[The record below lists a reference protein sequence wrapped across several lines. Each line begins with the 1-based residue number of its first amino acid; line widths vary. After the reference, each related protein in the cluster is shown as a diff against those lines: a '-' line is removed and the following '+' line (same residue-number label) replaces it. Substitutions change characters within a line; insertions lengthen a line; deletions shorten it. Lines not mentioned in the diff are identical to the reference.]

1 MASLLDFLSSQSG
14 DSPLGL
20 LNMPAGGFADVPLP
34 VDKDAKAAEEW
45 AEKQR
50 VERASALAAA
60 QARAGLTALPPAAP
74 PPPLA
79 APDATSPAISMAIG
93 QPPASPF
100 GALSPPPAAPP
111 TVASAPAAAPAIPL
125 PQPRPA
131 GAPAN
136 ILPPAVANAQAAD
149 PTPANPAAQA
159 PAAGVVRPA
168 APTPAPQEPSFLNK
182 LGTALGNNSGL
193 LMGLGAGFAGAP
205 SIGTGISRALTA
217 GGAGTQ
223 LDQKQNQTATNN
235 TALLRALQE
244 AKVPPAL
251 AMAALNN
258 KDVLKSVTDNYLG
271 DRKGELKDIELPNGG
286 KMSVLHNPYTNT
298 VTDLQ
303 GNPVD
308 LNHIQGGLIDPSL
321 TGDAA
326 KAAAQNANPAMYRQA
341 MQYVTGQEA
350 LPAGRALVNPQLKQA
365 MDLARQIDPNLTDN
379 TSQARTAYMKSAGDT
394 KNGVG
399 FQIKGFDQGAEHL
412 NKMAKEIEQYKPS
425 DGMGSADLAHL
436 MNSVKQRF
444 GDESGLAREIS
455 TLGGATAGE
464 IGKLFSGQS
473 GGGVHERETTA
484 GRFATGNSSATEL
497 AGALDGTANLMEGG
511 ISSIE
516 KDRDRVMGE
525 HGKNL
530 PQLQFRNPDTQAK
543 IDEVR
548 AIARRLRGE
557 EPAAPSSQASSATS
571 NVPPA
576 AVAALKQNPG
586 LQAQFDAKYGAGA
599 SKQVLGAQ

>member
-1 MASLLDFLSSQSG
+1 MASLLDFLT
-14 DSPLGL
+14 SPSASFNGMLNNPSANDDATLNSVLGL
-20 LNMPAGGFADVPLP
+20 GVPAKYDPSAVMDADL
-34 VDKDAKAAEEW
+34 DKKQKEELAKKAAISLFDTG
-45 AEKQR
+45 AAPVPAAGISGQM
-50 VERASALAAA
+50 AMQPGPFGSLAPMMS
-60 QARAGLTALPPAAP
+60 PPAAP
-74 PPPLA
+74 A
-79 APDATSPAISMAIG
+79 VPA
-93 QPPASPF
+93 Q
-100 GALSPPPAAPP
+100 
-111 TVASAPAAAPAIPL
+111 AAAPAPQIPL

-131 GAPAN
+131 AAPAN
-136 ILPPAVANAQAAD
+136 ILPPAVANAQGSAPVPVSPPAA
-149 PTPANPAAQA
+149 TPAATAATPA
-159 PAAGVVRPA
+159 
-168 APTPAPQEPSFLNK
+168 PAPQEPSFLNK
-182 LGTALGNNSGL
+182 IGTALGNNSNM

-205 SIGTGISRALTA
+205 SIGTGISRGLTA

-223 LDQKQNQTATNN
+223 LDQKQNQTTMSN
-235 TALLRALQE
+235 TALLRAFQD

-251 AMAALNN
+251 AQAALN
-258 KDVLKSVTDNYLG
+258 DPVLRQKVFDNYLA

-286 KMSVLHNPYTNT
+286 KMTVLHNPYTNT

-341 MQYVTGQEA
+341 MQYVTGQEP

-379 TSQARTAYMKSAGDT
+379 VSQARTAYMKSAGDT

-525 HGKNL
+525 HGKDM

>member
-1 MASLLDFLSSQSG
+1 MASLLDFLT
-14 DSPLGL
+14 SPSTSFNGMLNNPSANDDATLNSVLGL
-20 LNMPAGGFADVPLP
+20 GVPAKYDPSAVMDADL
-34 VDKDAKAAEEW
+34 DKKQKEELAKKAAISLFDTG
-45 AEKQR
+45 AAPVPAAGISGQI
-50 VERASALAAA
+50 AMQPGPFGSLAPMMS
-60 QARAGLTALPPAAP
+60 PPAAP
-74 PPPLA
+74 A
-79 APDATSPAISMAIG
+79 VPA
-93 QPPASPF
+93 Q
-100 GALSPPPAAPP
+100 
-111 TVASAPAAAPAIPL
+111 AAAPAPQIPL

-131 GAPAN
+131 AAPAN
-136 ILPPAVANAQAAD
+136 ILPPAVANAQGSAPVPVSPPAA
-149 PTPANPAAQA
+149 TPAATAATPA
-159 PAAGVVRPA
+159 
-168 APTPAPQEPSFLNK
+168 PAPQEPSFLNK
-182 LGTALGNNSGL
+182 IGTALGNNSNM

-205 SIGTGISRALTA
+205 SIGTGISRGLTA

-223 LDQKQNQTATNN
+223 LDQKQNQTTMSN
-235 TALLRALQE
+235 TALLRAFQD

-251 AMAALNN
+251 AQAALN
-258 KDVLKSVTDNYLG
+258 DPVLRQKVFDNYLA

-286 KMSVLHNPYTNT
+286 KMTVLHNPYKNT

-341 MQYVTGQEA
+341 MQYVTGQEP

-379 TSQARTAYMKSAGDT
+379 VSQARTAYMKSAGDT

-525 HGKNL
+525 HGKDM

>member
-1 MASLLDFLSSQSG
+1 MASLLDFLT
-14 DSPLGL
+14 SPSASFNGMLNNPSANDDATLNSVLGL
-20 LNMPAGGFADVPLP
+20 GVPAKYDPSAVMDADL
-34 VDKDAKAAEEW
+34 DKKQKEELAKKAAISLFDTG
-45 AEKQR
+45 AAPVPAAGISGQM
-50 VERASALAAA
+50 AMQPGPFGSLAPMMS
-60 QARAGLTALPPAAP
+60 PPAAP
-74 PPPLA
+74 A
-79 APDATSPAISMAIG
+79 VPA
-93 QPPASPF
+93 Q
-100 GALSPPPAAPP
+100 
-111 TVASAPAAAPAIPL
+111 AAAPAPQIPL

-131 GAPAN
+131 AAPAN
-136 ILPPAVANAQAAD
+136 ILPPAVANAQGSAPVPVSPPAA
-149 PTPANPAAQA
+149 TPAATAATPA
-159 PAAGVVRPA
+159 
-168 APTPAPQEPSFLNK
+168 PAPQEPSFLNK
-182 LGTALGNNSGL
+182 IGTALGNNSNM

-217 GGAGTQ
+217 GGAGSQ
-223 LDQKQNQTATNN
+223 LDQKQNQTTMSN
-235 TALLRALQE
+235 TALLRAFQE

-251 AMAALNN
+251 AQAALNDPALRQ
-258 KDVLKSVTDNYLG
+258 KVFDNYLA

-303 GNPVD
+303 GNPLD
-308 LNHIQGGLIDPSL
+308 LNHIQGGLIDPGL
-321 TGDAA
+321 TGEAA
-326 KAAAQNANPAMYRQA
+326 KAAAATANPAMYRQA

-350 LPAGRALVNPQLKQA
+350 LPAGRSLANPNLKSA

-412 NKMAKEIEQYKPS
+412 NKMAKEIEKYAPS
-425 DGMGSADLAHL
+425 DGGPIGSADLAHAV
-436 MNSVKQRF
+436 NSIKQRF
-444 GDESGLAREIS
+444 GAESGLARQIS
-455 TLGGATAGE
+455 TEGGATAGE

-484 GRFATGNSSATEL
+484 SRFATGNSSATEL
-497 AGALDGTANLMEGG
+497 AGALDGTADLMEGG

-525 HGKNL
+525 HGKDM

>member
-1 MASLLDFLSSQSG
+1 MTSLLDFLT
-14 DSPLGL
+14 SPSTSFNGMLNNPSANDDATLNSVLGL
-20 LNMPAGGFADVPLP
+20 GVPAKYDPSAVMDADL
-34 VDKDAKAAEEW
+34 DKKQKEELAKKAAISLFDTG
-45 AEKQR
+45 AAPVPAAGISGQM
-50 VERASALAAA
+50 AMQPGPFGSLAPMMS
-60 QARAGLTALPPAAP
+60 PPAAP
-74 PPPLA
+74 A
-79 APDATSPAISMAIG
+79 VPA
-93 QPPASPF
+93 Q
-100 GALSPPPAAPP
+100 
-111 TVASAPAAAPAIPL
+111 AAAPAPQIPL

-131 GAPAN
+131 AAPAN
-136 ILPPAVANAQAAD
+136 ILPPAVANAQGSAPVPVSPPAA
-149 PTPANPAAQA
+149 TPAATAATPA
-159 PAAGVVRPA
+159 
-168 APTPAPQEPSFLNK
+168 PAPQEPSFLNK
-182 LGTALGNNSGL
+182 IGTALGNNSNM

-205 SIGTGISRALTA
+205 SIGTGISRGLTA

-223 LDQKQNQTATNN
+223 LDQKQNQTTMSN
-235 TALLRALQE
+235 TALLRAFQD

-251 AMAALNN
+251 AQAALN
-258 KDVLKSVTDNYLG
+258 DPVLRQKVFDNYLA

-286 KMSVLHNPYTNT
+286 KMTVLHNPYTNT

-341 MQYVTGQEA
+341 MQYVTGQEP

-379 TSQARTAYMKSAGDT
+379 VSQARTAYMKSAGDT

-525 HGKNL
+525 HGKDM